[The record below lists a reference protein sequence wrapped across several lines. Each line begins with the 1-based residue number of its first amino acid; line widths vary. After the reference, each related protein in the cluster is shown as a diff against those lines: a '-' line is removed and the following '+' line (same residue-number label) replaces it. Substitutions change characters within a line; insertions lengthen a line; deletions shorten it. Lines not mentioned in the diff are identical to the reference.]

1 MLNLNKIKGVI
12 FDLDGVLV
20 DTEHYQSQA
29 WIEVLKNYHISLSQK
44 DMLNYKGK
52 SAEVI
57 EEELKKKYG
66 LEIKK
71 GELVQKRNKKV
82 LEIFKNKE
90 IKLMPYS
97 KDAVEFFKKQGK
109 KLAIASTGA
118 KKEVL
123 LKLQKTDLL
132 PYFLAVTSRSDVK
145 KGKPYPDIY
154 LIATKKLDLKPKEC
168 LAIEDTQPGVESAKS
183 AGLFCFAVPN
193 EFSKNQ
199 EFLRADKVF
208 QNLKE
213 VVDFFKSKRL
223 K

>member
-57 EEELKKKYG
+57 EEDLKKKYG

-82 LEIFKNKE
+82 LEIFK
-90 IKLMPYS
+90 
-97 KDAVEFFKKQGK
+97 
-109 KLAIASTGA
+109 T
-118 KKEVL
+118 
-123 LKLQKTDLL
+123 
-132 PYFLAVTSRSDVK
+132 
-145 KGKPYPDIY
+145 
-154 LIATKKLDLKPKEC
+154 
-168 LAIEDTQPGVESAKS
+168 
-183 AGLFCFAVPN
+183 
-193 EFSKNQ
+193 
-199 EFLRADKVF
+199 
-208 QNLKE
+208 
-213 VVDFFKSKRL
+213 KRL
-223 K
+223 N